1 MQPYIDTY
9 LDYLLIEKGLSD
21 NTLSAYRH
29 DLQSYA
35 GFLKGRDVI
44 EPGKVRSGDVMSFIS
59 EMRRSGRSPRSI
71 RRMVVSIRGFHRHLV
86 AEGASEANPTENMG
100 AMQVPRH
107 LPGVLSIRDV
117 ENLLNQ
123 PDTTTGSGIRDRAI
137 LETLYAAGLRV
148 SELTRI
154 KDEEISFDAGYVR
167 VTGKGSRE
175 RLAPLGAVAIL
186 WLQKYRLEVRP
197 DLLKKNLSPFLF
209 PGRGGRGAISRQAV
223 WQKVKAYAQT
233 AGLTTAISPHTFR
246 HSFATHMLEGGA
258 DLRSVQILL
267 GHASIVTTQI
277 YTHVSREHLREMH
290 RRFHPR
296 G

>member
-59 EMRRSGRSPRSI
+59 EMRRSGLSPRSI

-117 ENLLNQ
+117 ENLLDQ

-175 RLAPLGAVAIL
+175 RLEI
-186 WLQKYRLEVRP
+186 
-197 DLLKKNLSPFLF
+197 
-209 PGRGGRGAISRQAV
+209 GRA
-223 WQKVKAYAQT
+223 
-233 AGLTTAISPHTFR
+233 
-246 HSFATHMLEGGA
+246 
-258 DLRSVQILL
+258 
-267 GHASIVTTQI
+267 
-277 YTHVSREHLREMH
+277 HV
-290 RRFHPR
+290 
-296 G
+296 